1 MVFWLLKKSKNLKY
15 IIMRKAKSRVVII
28 AITLV
33 LFFIHIQANQAV
45 GQTNNSNSSDGG
57 GSAKAQASASLPSVS
72 LGDSKSAGTPSGSP
86 EPSLG
91 LDGVNWD
98 GKSFKI
104 TDIKIIDSKFSA
116 YLNEPEISYEEEKEY
131 AKLVNELLERLDIF
145 RIRSEGKKLL
155 HEVLPILKAAS
166 RHPRDGGLCRQ
177 IYNAVGVDA
186 QSKDSALSK
195 EDRIKAL
202 KKEIDTIKWNLSV
215 TAKPSSMD
223 VKPSYNST
231 ASSFEYEE
239 AQREKRTRL
248 AFMQNDLEDKYSELL
263 ATQNSIVS
271 KTDDARLALQRMVIG
286 NFINKRF
293 DHVMIA
299 ASFYRLLYSD
309 GAGEVKLQER
319 IIEEAANNAK
329 KLRSATSFDK
339 NTTTSETMGI
349 GTSGLYSNK
358 TTTRNNSESGIAS
371 MLPSA
376 SEALGAVTAAKIK
389 VASLIPDTM
398 TEVEMISQEAIDQ
411 CNRYVSAVRG
421 HIAQNELENAF
432 ERLQEAFAVG
442 EQLASIRSFPRE
454 YRQQLWKYKK
464 AVKEARAGLASKD
477 LGKAKLAM
485 DQLGQMTTDNPF
497 SKEESEMGNIKIISA
512 MHLAKA
518 KEAATRGDRET
529 MNKELE
535 EAAKIWPQN
544 PALAEASAKM
554 LDQLNQ
560 QVQGKEDL
568 KKLLEQRNFKYIMD
582 EKAKFLA
589 VASDDPALLEKLKRV
604 LEQEGKAL
612 SWKARVE
619 ELLKRNDPY
628 GAWEEAE
635 KGIIEHPESNDLMK
649 LRSDAAVKCPEFVDK
664 IEKARIAT
672 VRQDPAAALAAYLLA
687 RQIYPQST
695 LAREGI
701 DSLSKQLLSK

>member
-560 QVQGKEDL
+560 QVQGKEEL
-568 KKLLEQRNFKYIMD
+568 KKLLEQKNFKYIME

-589 VASDDPALLEKLKRV
+589 VASDDPALLEKLKNV

-672 VRQDPAAALAAYLLA
+672 VRQDPAAALAAYLVA
-687 RQIYPQST
+687 RQIYPQSA

>member
-215 TAKPSSMD
+215 AAKPSSMD

-589 VASDDPALLEKLKRV
+589 VASDDPALLEKLKKV
-604 LEQEGKAL
+604 LEQEGRAL

-672 VRQDPAAALAAYLLA
+672 VRQDPAAALAAYLVA
-687 RQIYPQST
+687 RQIYPQSA

>member
-1 MVFWLLKKSKNLKY
+1 
-15 IIMRKAKSRVVII
+15 MRKVKSNILVV
-28 AITLV
+28 AMKLG
-33 LFFIHIQANQAV
+33 LFFIYVQANQTF
-45 GQTNNSNSSDGG
+45 GQTNNSNSSDGA

-72 LGDSKSAGTPSGSP
+72 LGDSNSGGKPSGSP

-145 RIRSEGKKLL
+145 RIRSEGKRLL
-155 HEVLPILKAAS
+155 QEVLPILKAAS

-186 QSKDSALSK
+186 QSKDAALSK
-195 EDRIKAL
+195 EGRINAL
-202 KKEIDTIKWNLSV
+202 KKEIDTIKWNMSV
-215 TAKPSSMD
+215 TAKPSAMD
-223 VKPSYNST
+223 IKPNINST

-239 AQREKRTRL
+239 AQREKRTRM
-248 AFMQNDLEDKYSELL
+248 AFMQNELEDKYSELL
-263 ATQNSIVS
+263 ANQNSIVS

-329 KLRSATSFDK
+329 KLRSATSFDRT
-339 NTTTSETMGI
+339 TTTSETMRAD
-349 GTSGLYSNK
+349 TSGVYSNK
-358 TTTRNNSESGIAS
+358 TTTRNNTESGITS
-371 MLPSA
+371 ILPSA

-421 HIAQNELENAF
+421 HIAQNELQNAF
-432 ERLQEAFAVG
+432 ERMQEAFAVG
-442 EQLASIRSFPRE
+442 EQLASVRSFPRE

-464 AVKEARAGLASKD
+464 AVQEARAGLASKD

-497 SKEESEMGNIKIISA
+497 SKEESEVGNIKTISA

-518 KEAATRGDRET
+518 KEAATRGDREA

-544 PALAEASAKM
+544 PALAEASGKM

-560 QVQGKEDL
+560 QVQGKEEL
-568 KKLLEQRNFKYIMD
+568 KKLLEQKNFKYIME

-589 VASDDPALLEKLKRV
+589 LASDDPALLEKLKNV

-612 SWKARVE
+612 SWKTRVE

-635 KGIIEHPESNDLMK
+635 KGTIEHPESSDLMK

-672 VRQDPAAALAAYLLA
+672 VRQDPAAALAAYLVA
-687 RQIYPQST
+687 RQIYPQSA

>member
-1 MVFWLLKKSKNLKY
+1 
-15 IIMRKAKSRVVII
+15 MRKVESNILVV
-28 AITLV
+28 AMTLG
-33 LFFIHIQANQAV
+33 LFFIHVQANQTF
-45 GQTNNSNSSDGG
+45 GQTNNSNSSEGA

-72 LGDSKSAGTPSGSP
+72 LGDSNSGAKPSGSP

-131 AKLVNELLERLDIF
+131 AKLVNDLLERLDIF
-145 RIRSEGKKLL
+145 RIRSEGKRLL
-155 HEVLPILKAAS
+155 QEVLPILKAAS

-186 QSKDSALSK
+186 QSKDAALSK
-195 EDRIKAL
+195 EGRINAL
-202 KKEIDTIKWNLSV
+202 KKEIDTIKWNMSV
-215 TAKPSSMD
+215 TAKPSAMD
-223 VKPSYNST
+223 IKPNMNST

-239 AQREKRTRL
+239 AQREKRARM
-248 AFMQNDLEDKYSELL
+248 AFMQNDLEDKYAELL

-358 TTTRNNSESGIAS
+358 TTTRNNSESGITS

-497 SKEESEMGNIKIISA
+497 SKEESEMGNIKTISA

-544 PALAEASAKM
+544 PALAEASVKM

-560 QVQGKEDL
+560 QVQGKEEL
-568 KKLLEQRNFKYIMD
+568 KKLLEQKNFKYIME

-589 VASDDPALLEKLKRV
+589 VASDDPALLEKLKNV
-604 LEQEGKAL
+604 IEQEGKAL
-612 SWKARVE
+612 SWKTRVE

-672 VRQDPAAALAAYLLA
+672 VRQDPAAALAAYLVA
-687 RQIYPQST
+687 RQIYPQSA

>member
-1 MVFWLLKKSKNLKY
+1 MVFWLLRKSKNHKY
-15 IIMRKAKSRVVII
+15 IIMWKVESNILVVVM
-28 AITLV
+28 ALG
-33 LFFIHIQANQAV
+33 LFLIGVHVNQAFC
-45 GQTNNSNSSDGG
+45 QTNNSNPSDGT
-57 GSAKAQASASLPSVS
+57 GSAKAQASASLPSVP
-72 LGDSKSAGTPSGSP
+72 LGNSNSGGTPSGSP
-86 EPSLG
+86 EPTLG
-91 LDGVNWD
+91 LDGINWD

-104 TDIKIIDSKFSA
+104 TDIKLIDSKFSA

-145 RIRSEGKKLL
+145 RIRSEGRSLL
-155 HEVLPILKAAS
+155 KEVLPILKAAS
-166 RHPRDGGLCRQ
+166 RHPRDGGCCRQ
-177 IYNAVGVDA
+177 IYNAVGVDS
-186 QSKDSALSK
+186 QSKDTAVTK
-195 EDRIKAL
+195 AGRIEAL
-202 KKEIDTIKWNLSV
+202 KKEIDTIKWNMSV
-215 TAKPSSMD
+215 TAKPGAMD
-223 VKPSYNST
+223 VKPTFNST

-239 AQREKRTRL
+239 AQREKRTRM

-349 GTSGLYSNK
+349 GTSGVYSNR
-358 TTTRNNSESGIAS
+358 TTTRNNSESGITS

-411 CNRYVSAVRG
+411 CNRYVSSVRA

-432 ERLQEAFAVG
+432 DRLQEAFAVG

-454 YRQQLWKYKK
+454 YKQQLWKYKK
-464 AVKEARAGLASKD
+464 AVQEARAGLASKD

-485 DQLGQMTTDNPF
+485 DRLGQMTSDNPF
-497 SKEESEMGNIKIISA
+497 SKEESEMGNIKTISA

-568 KKLLEQRNFKYIMD
+568 KKLLEQKNFKYIME
-582 EKAKFLA
+582 EKARFLA
-589 VASDDPALLEKLKRV
+589 VASDEPTLLEKLKNV

-635 KGIIEHPESNDLMK
+635 KGIVEHPESSDLMK
-649 LRSDAAVKCPEFVDK
+649 LRSDAAIMCPEFVNK
-664 IEKARIAT
+664 IQRARIAT
-672 VRQDPAAALAAYLLA
+672 ARQDPLAALAAYLDA
-687 RQIYPQST
+687 RHIYPQSL
-695 LAREGI
+695 LACHGI
-701 DSLSKQLLSK
+701 EKLTKELLLK

>member
-1 MVFWLLKKSKNLKY
+1 
-15 IIMRKAKSRVVII
+15 MRKVELNILVV
-28 AITLV
+28 AMTLG
-33 LFFIHIQANQAV
+33 LFFICVQTNQTF
-45 GQTNNSNSSDGG
+45 GQTNNSNSSDGA
-57 GSAKAQASASLPSVS
+57 GSAKAQASASLPSLS
-72 LGDSKSAGTPSGSP
+72 LGDSKSDGKPSGSP

-145 RIRSEGKKLL
+145 RIRSEGKGLL
-155 HEVLPILKAAS
+155 QEVLPILKAAS

-186 QSKDSALSK
+186 QSKDTALSK
-195 EDRIKAL
+195 EGRINAL
-202 KKEIDTIKWNLSV
+202 KKEIDTIKWNMSV
-215 TAKPSSMD
+215 TAKPSAMD
-223 VKPSYNST
+223 TKPNMNST

-239 AQREKRTRL
+239 AQREKRTRM

-263 ATQNSIVS
+263 ATQNSIAS

-339 NTTTSETMGI
+339 NTTTSETMGL

-358 TTTRNNSESGIAS
+358 TTTRNNSESGITS

-421 HIAQNELENAF
+421 HIAQNELQNAF
-432 ERLQEAFAVG
+432 ERMQEAFAVG
-442 EQLASIRSFPRE
+442 EQLASVRSFPRE

-464 AVKEARAGLASKD
+464 AVQEARAGLASKD

-497 SKEESEMGNIKIISA
+497 SKEESEMGNIKTISA

-535 EAAKIWPQN
+535 DAAKIWPQN
-544 PALAEASAKM
+544 PAMAEASAKM

-560 QVQGKEDL
+560 QVQGKEEL
-568 KKLLEQRNFKYIMD
+568 KKLLEQKNFKYIME

-589 VASDDPALLEKLKRV
+589 VSSDDPALLEKLKNV

-612 SWKARVE
+612 SWKTRVE

-635 KGIIEHPESNDLMK
+635 KGIIEHPESNDLLK

-664 IEKARIAT
+664 IEKARIAK
-672 VRQDPAAALAAYLLA
+672 VRQDPAAALAAYLVA
-687 RQIYPQST
+687 RQIYPQSA

>member
-1 MVFWLLKKSKNLKY
+1 MVFWLLKKSKNHKY
-15 IIMRKAKSRVVII
+15 IIMREVESHIVII
-28 AITLV
+28 AITLG
-33 LFFIHIQANQAV
+33 LFFTHVQANQAV
-45 GQTNNSNSSDGG
+45 GQTNNSNSSDGA

-72 LGDSKSAGTPSGSP
+72 LGDSNSGGKPSGSP

-145 RIRSEGKKLL
+145 RIRSEGKRLL
-155 HEVLPILKAAS
+155 QEVLPILKAAS

-186 QSKDSALSK
+186 QSKDTALSK
-195 EDRIKAL
+195 EGRINAL
-202 KKEIDTIKWNLSV
+202 KKEIDTIKWNMSV
-215 TAKPSSMD
+215 TAKPSAMD
-223 VKPSYNST
+223 TKPNMNST

-239 AQREKRTRL
+239 AQREKRTRM
-248 AFMQNDLEDKYSELL
+248 AFMQNELEDKYSELL
-263 ATQNSIVS
+263 ATQNSIAS

-358 TTTRNNSESGIAS
+358 TTTRNNSESGITS

-497 SKEESEMGNIKIISA
+497 SKEESEMGNIKTISA

-560 QVQGKEDL
+560 QVQGKEEL
-568 KKLLEQRNFKYIMD
+568 KKLLEQKNFKYIME

-589 VASDDPALLEKLKRV
+589 VASDDPALLEKLKNV

-672 VRQDPAAALAAYLLA
+672 VRQDPAAALAAYLVA
-687 RQIYPQST
+687 RQIYPQSA

>member
-1 MVFWLLKKSKNLKY
+1 MSKVESNILV
-15 IIMRKAKSRVVII
+15 VVIS
-28 AITLV
+28 LG
-33 LFFIHIQANQAV
+33 LFLIEVHVNQAF
-45 GQTNNSNSSDGG
+45 GQTNNSNSSDGT
-57 GSAKAQASASLPSVS
+57 GSAKAQASASLPPVS
-72 LGDSKSAGTPSGSP
+72 LGGSNSGGTPSGAP

-91 LDGVNWD
+91 LDGINWD

-104 TDIKIIDSKFSA
+104 TDIRVIDSKFSA

-155 HEVLPILKAAS
+155 EEVLPILKAAS

-177 IYNAVGVDA
+177 IYNAVGVDV
-186 QSKDSALSK
+186 QSKDTTLLKAERVK
-195 EDRIKAL
+195 EL
-202 KKEIDTIKWNLSV
+202 KKEIETMKWNMSLA
-215 TAKPSSMD
+215 AKPGAFE
-223 VKPSYNST
+223 PRPNANS
-231 ASSFEYEE
+231 AGSSFEYEE
-239 AQREKRTRL
+239 AQREKKTRL

-271 KTDDARLALQRMVIG
+271 KTDDARFALQRMVLG

-299 ASFYRLLYSD
+299 ASIYRLLYSD
-309 GAGEVKLQER
+309 GAGEIKLQEK

-329 KLRSATSFDK
+329 KLRSATSFDRT
-339 NTTTSETMGI
+339 TTTSETMRAD
-349 GTSGLYSNK
+349 TSGVYSNK
-358 TTTRNNSESGIAS
+358 ITTRNNTESGIIS

-376 SEALGAVTAAKIK
+376 SEALGAVTATKIK
-389 VASLIPDTM
+389 VASLIPDTL
-398 TEVEMISQEAIDQ
+398 TEIEMISQEAIDQ
-411 CNRYVSAVRG
+411 CNRYISAVRG
-421 HIAQNELENAF
+421 HMAENELENAL
-432 ERLQEAFAVG
+432 ERLREAFAVG
-442 EQLASIRSFPRE
+442 EHLASIRSFPRE

-464 AVKEARAGLASKD
+464 AVQEARAGLASKD
-477 LGKAKLAM
+477 LGKAKQAM
-485 DQLGQMTTDNPF
+485 ERVGQMTTDNPF
-497 SKEESEMGNIKIISA
+497 SKEESEMANIKTISA

-568 KKLLEQRNFKYIMD
+568 KKLLEQKNFKYIMD

-589 VASDDPALLEKLKRV
+589 VASDDPALLDKLKNV
-604 LEQEGKAL
+604 LEQEGKAIA
-612 SWKARVE
+612 WKTRIE

-635 KGIIEHPESNDLMK
+635 KGIVEHPESNDLMK

-672 VRQDPAAALAAYLLA
+672 ARQDPAAALAAYLFA

>member
-1 MVFWLLKKSKNLKY
+1 MVFWLLRKSKNHKY
-15 IIMRKAKSRVVII
+15 IIMWKVESNILVVVM
-28 AITLV
+28 ALG
-33 LFFIHIQANQAV
+33 LFLIGVHVNQAFC
-45 GQTNNSNSSDGG
+45 QTNNSNPSDGT
-57 GSAKAQASASLPSVS
+57 GSAKAQASASLPSVP
-72 LGDSKSAGTPSGSP
+72 LGNSNSGGTPSGSP
-86 EPSLG
+86 EPTLG
-91 LDGVNWD
+91 LDGINWD

-104 TDIKIIDSKFSA
+104 TDIKLIDSKFSA

-145 RIRSEGKKLL
+145 RIRSEGRSLL
-155 HEVLPILKAAS
+155 KEVLPILKAAS
-166 RHPRDGGLCRQ
+166 RHPRDGGCCRQ
-177 IYNAVGVDA
+177 IYNAVGVDS
-186 QSKDSALSK
+186 QSKDTAVTK
-195 EDRIKAL
+195 AGRIEAL
-202 KKEIDTIKWNLSV
+202 KKEIDTIKWNMSV
-215 TAKPSSMD
+215 TAKPGAMD
-223 VKPSYNST
+223 VKPTFNST

-239 AQREKRTRL
+239 AQREKRTRM

-349 GTSGLYSNK
+349 GTSGVYSNR
-358 TTTRNNSESGIAS
+358 TTTRNNSESGITS

-411 CNRYVSAVRG
+411 CNRYVSSVRA

-432 ERLQEAFAVG
+432 DRLQEAFAVG

-454 YRQQLWKYKK
+454 YKQQLWKYKK
-464 AVKEARAGLASKD
+464 AVQEARAGLASKD

-485 DQLGQMTTDNPF
+485 DRLGQMTSDNPF
-497 SKEESEMGNIKIISA
+497 SKEESEMGNIKTISA

-568 KKLLEQRNFKYIMD
+568 KKLLEQKNFKYIME
-582 EKAKFLA
+582 EKARFLA
-589 VASDDPALLEKLKRV
+589 VASDEPTLLEKLKKV

-635 KGIIEHPESNDLMK
+635 KGIVEHPESSDLMK
-649 LRSDAAVKCPEFVDK
+649 LRSDAAIMCPEFVNK
-664 IEKARIAT
+664 IQRARIAT
-672 VRQDPAAALAAYLLA
+672 ARQDPLAALAAYLDA
-687 RQIYPQST
+687 RHIYPQSL
-695 LAREGI
+695 LACHGI
-701 DSLSKQLLSK
+701 EKLTKELLLK

>member
-1 MVFWLLKKSKNLKY
+1 MKLG
-15 IIMRKAKSRVVII
+15 
-28 AITLV
+28 
-33 LFFIHIQANQAV
+33 LFFIYVQANQTF
-45 GQTNNSNSSDGG
+45 GQTNNSNSSDGA

-72 LGDSKSAGTPSGSP
+72 LGDSNSGGKPSGSP

-145 RIRSEGKKLL
+145 RIRSEGKRLL
-155 HEVLPILKAAS
+155 QEVLPILKAAS

-186 QSKDSALSK
+186 QSKDAALSK
-195 EDRIKAL
+195 EGRINAL
-202 KKEIDTIKWNLSV
+202 KKEIDTIKWNMSV
-215 TAKPSSMD
+215 TAKPSAMD
-223 VKPSYNST
+223 IKPNINST

-239 AQREKRTRL
+239 AQREKRTRM
-248 AFMQNDLEDKYSELL
+248 AFMQNELEDKYSELL
-263 ATQNSIVS
+263 ANQNSIVS

-339 NTTTSETMGI
+339 NTTTSETMGL

-358 TTTRNNSESGIAS
+358 TTTRNNSESGITS

-421 HIAQNELENAF
+421 HIAQNELQNAF
-432 ERLQEAFAVG
+432 ERMQEAFAVG
-442 EQLASIRSFPRE
+442 EQLASVRSFPRE

-464 AVKEARAGLASKD
+464 AVQEARAGLASKD

-485 DQLGQMTTDNPF
+485 DQLGQITTDNPF
-497 SKEESEMGNIKIISA
+497 SKEESEMGNIKTISA

-518 KEAATRGDRET
+518 KEAATRGDREA

-544 PALAEASAKM
+544 PALAEASGKM

-560 QVQGKEDL
+560 QVQGKEEL
-568 KKLLEQRNFKYIMD
+568 KKLLEQKNFKYIME

-589 VASDDPALLEKLKRV
+589 VASDDPALLEKLKNV

-612 SWKARVE
+612 SWKTRVE

-649 LRSDAAVKCPEFVDK
+649 LRSDAAVKCPDFIDK

-672 VRQDPAAALAAYLLA
+672 VRQDPAAALAAYLVA
-687 RQIYPQST
+687 RQIYPQSA

>member
-1 MVFWLLKKSKNLKY
+1 MKIRNHLLLLGL
-15 IIMRKAKSRVVII
+15 I
-28 AITLV
+28 L
-33 LFFIHIQANQAV
+33 IQVEQSELIGQSNASPPAAV
-45 GQTNNSNSSDGG
+45 GQAQATATLPAIPNGG
-57 GSAKAQASASLPSVS
+57 GNSAGVP
-72 LGDSKSAGTPSGSP
+72 AGTP
-86 EPSLG
+86 EPTTG

-98 GKSFKI
+98 GQSFKI

-131 AKLVNELLERLDIF
+131 AKLINELLERLDIF
-145 RIRSEGKKLL
+145 RIRSEGKRLL
-155 HEVLPILKAAS
+155 QEVLPILKAAS
-166 RHPRDGGLCRQ
+166 RHPRDGGCCRQ
-177 IYNAVGVDA
+177 IYNAVGVDS
-186 QSKDSALSK
+186 QSKDTALTK
-195 EDRIKAL
+195 ADRIGAL
-202 KKEIDTIKWNLSV
+202 KKEIETIKWNMSV
-215 TAKPSSMD
+215 SAKPSAMD
-223 VKPSYNST
+223 VKPNFNST

-263 ATQNSIVS
+263 AIQNSIVS
-271 KTDDARLALQRMVIG
+271 KTDDARFALQRMVVG

-299 ASFYRLLYSD
+299 TSFYRLLYSD

-319 IIEEAANNAK
+319 IIEEAASNAK

-349 GTSGLYSNK
+349 GTSGVYSNR
-358 TTTRNNSESGIAS
+358 TTTKNNSESGITS

-411 CNRYVSAVRG
+411 CNRYVSTVRG
-421 HIAQNELENAF
+421 HMAQNELENAF
-432 ERLQEAFAVG
+432 GRLQEAFAVG
-442 EQLASIRSFPRE
+442 EQLACIRSFPRE
-454 YRQQLWKYKK
+454 YKQQLWKYKK
-464 AVKEARAGLASKD
+464 AVQEARAGLASKD

-485 DQLGQMTTDNPF
+485 DRLGQMTADNPF
-497 SKEESEMGNIKIISA
+497 SKEESEMGNLKTISA

-518 KEAATRGDRET
+518 REAATRGDRET

-568 KKLLEQRNFKYIMD
+568 KKLLQQKNYKYIMD
-582 EKAKFLA
+582 EKARFLA
-589 VASDDPALLEKLKRV
+589 ASSDEPALLEQLKNV
-604 LEQEGKAL
+604 LETQGKAL
-612 SWKARVE
+612 AWKARIE
-619 ELLKRNDPY
+619 ELLKRGDPY

-635 KGIIEHPESNDLMK
+635 KGIGEHPENTDLMK
-649 LRSDAAVKCPEFVDK
+649 LRSDAAVKCPEYVDK
-664 IEKARIAT
+664 IERARSAESKD
-672 VRQDPAAALAAYLLA
+672 DPAAALASYLAA
-687 RQIYPQST
+687 RQIYPQSA
-695 LAREGI
+695 LARDGI
-701 DSLSKQLLSK
+701 ASLSKKLLTK

>member
-1 MVFWLLKKSKNLKY
+1 
-15 IIMRKAKSRVVII
+15 
-28 AITLV
+28 
-33 LFFIHIQANQAV
+33 
-45 GQTNNSNSSDGG
+45 
-57 GSAKAQASASLPSVS
+57 
-72 LGDSKSAGTPSGSP
+72 
-86 EPSLG
+86 
-91 LDGVNWD
+91 
-98 GKSFKI
+98 
-104 TDIKIIDSKFSA
+104 
-116 YLNEPEISYEEEKEY
+116 
-131 AKLVNELLERLDIF
+131 
-145 RIRSEGKKLL
+145 
-155 HEVLPILKAAS
+155 
-166 RHPRDGGLCRQ
+166 
-177 IYNAVGVDA
+177 
-186 QSKDSALSK
+186 
-195 EDRIKAL
+195 
-202 KKEIDTIKWNLSV
+202 
-215 TAKPSSMD
+215 
-223 VKPSYNST
+223 
-231 ASSFEYEE
+231 
-239 AQREKRTRL
+239 
-248 AFMQNDLEDKYSELL
+248 
-263 ATQNSIVS
+263 
-271 KTDDARLALQRMVIG
+271 
-286 NFINKRF
+286 
-293 DHVMIA
+293 MIA

-358 TTTRNNSESGIAS
+358 TTTRNNSESGITS

-497 SKEESEMGNIKIISA
+497 SKEESEMGNIKTISA

-589 VASDDPALLEKLKRV
+589 VASDDPALLEKLKKV

-672 VRQDPAAALAAYLLA
+672 VRQDPAAALAAYLVA
-687 RQIYPQST
+687 RQIYPQSA

-701 DSLSKQLLSK
+701 DTLSKQLLSK

>member
-215 TAKPSSMD
+215 SAKPSSMD

-464 AVKEARAGLASKD
+464 AVKDARAGLASKD

-589 VASDDPALLEKLKRV
+589 VASDDPALLEKLKKV

-672 VRQDPAAALAAYLLA
+672 VRQDPAAALAAYLVA
-687 RQIYPQST
+687 RQIYPQSA

-701 DSLSKQLLSK
+701 DTLSKQLLSK

>member
-1 MVFWLLKKSKNLKY
+1 MKSFNKSKIKKQSIFAFILL
-15 IIMRKAKSRVVII
+15 A
-28 AITLV
+28 
-33 LFFIHIQANQAV
+33 LFQVHQGFLFGQA
-45 GQTNNSNSSDGG
+45 SNSSSSGNAG
-57 GSAKAQASASLPSVS
+57 TAQAQAIATLPPTS
-72 LGDSKSAGTPSGSP
+72 SAGSNEVAAPGKGP
-86 EPSLG
+86 EPTPG
-91 LDGVNWD
+91 FDGVNWD

-104 TDIKIIDSKFSA
+104 SDAKLIDSKFSA
-116 YLNEPEISYEEEKEY
+116 YLNEPEISFEEEKEY
-131 AKLVNELLERLDIF
+131 SQLINQLLERLDIF
-145 RIRSEGKKLL
+145 RIREEGKKLL
-155 HEVLPILKAAS
+155 KEVLPILKAAS

-186 QSKDSALSK
+186 QAKDSSLSK
-195 EDRIKAL
+195 QERIKGL
-202 KKEIDTIKWNLSV
+202 QKEIETLKWNMSV
-215 TAKPSSMD
+215 TARPGAMD
-223 VKPSYNST
+223 VKPSFNST

-271 KTDDARLALQRMVIG
+271 KTDDARLALQRMVVG
-286 NFINKRF
+286 NFIARRF

-299 ASFYRLLYSD
+299 SSFYRLLYSD

-349 GTSGLYSNK
+349 GTSGLYSNR

-371 MLPSA
+371 ILPSA

-389 VASLIPDTM
+389 VAALIPDTM

-411 CNRYVSAVRG
+411 CNRYISAVRG
-421 HIAQNELENAF
+421 HIAQNEFDNAT
-432 ERLQEAFAVG
+432 ERLREAYSVG
-442 EQLASIRSFPRE
+442 EQLASVRSFPRT
-454 YRQQLWKYKK
+454 YKQQIWKYKK
-464 AVKEARAGLASKD
+464 AVQEARAGLASKD
-477 LGKAKLAM
+477 LSKAKAAM
-485 DQLGQMTTDNPF
+485 DNLKQITTDNPF
-497 SKEESEMGNIKIISA
+497 SKEESEMENLKTISA

-518 KEAATRGDRET
+518 KEAAARGDRDS
-529 MNKELE
+529 MNKEME

-544 PALAEASAKM
+544 PDLAEASEKI
-554 LDQLNQ
+554 LDQLNR

-568 KKLLEQRNFKYIMD
+568 KKLILQKNFRYIMED
-582 EKAKFLA
+582 KARFLA
-589 VASDDPALLEKLKRV
+589 ASSDDPALLEQLKNV
-604 LEQEGKAL
+604 LEREGKAL
-612 SWKARVE
+612 AWKGRVE
-619 ELLKRNDPY
+619 ELLKRGDPY

-635 KGIIEHPESNDLMK
+635 KGIIEHPENNDLMK

-664 IEKARIAT
+664 VEKARIAI
-672 VRQDPAAALAAYLLA
+672 VRQDPTAALAAYLTA
-687 RQIYPQST
+687 RQIYPQSS
-695 LAREGI
+695 LSREGI

>member
-33 LFFIHIQANQAV
+33 LFFTHIQANQAV
-45 GQTNNSNSSDGG
+45 AQTNNSNSSDGG

-358 TTTRNNSESGIAS
+358 TTTRNNSESGITS

-454 YRQQLWKYKK
+454 YRQKLWKYKK

-589 VASDDPALLEKLKRV
+589 VASDDSALLEKLKKV

-672 VRQDPAAALAAYLLA
+672 VRQDPAAALAAYLVA
-687 RQIYPQST
+687 RQIYPQSA

-701 DSLSKQLLSK
+701 DTLSKQLLSK

>member
-166 RHPRDGGLCRQ
+166 RHPSDGGLCRQ

-215 TAKPSSMD
+215 SAKPSSMD

-358 TTTRNNSESGIAS
+358 TTTRNNSESGITS

-497 SKEESEMGNIKIISA
+497 SKEESEMGNIKTISA

-560 QVQGKEDL
+560 QVQGKEEL
-568 KKLLEQRNFKYIMD
+568 KKLLEQKNFKYIME

-589 VASDDPALLEKLKRV
+589 VASDDPALLEKLKNV

-612 SWKARVE
+612 SWKTRVE

-672 VRQDPAAALAAYLLA
+672 VRQDPAAALAAYLVA
-687 RQIYPQST
+687 RQIYPQSA

>member
-1 MVFWLLKKSKNLKY
+1 
-15 IIMRKAKSRVVII
+15 MRKLESNILIVF
-28 AITLV
+28 ITLG
-33 LFFIHIQANQAV
+33 LFFIHVQANQTF
-45 GQTNNSNSSDGG
+45 GQTNNSNSSDGT
-57 GSAKAQASASLPSVS
+57 GSAKAQASASLPSVPMGNS
-72 LGDSKSAGTPSGSP
+72 NSGGTPSGSP
-86 EPSLG
+86 EPALG
-91 LDGVNWD
+91 LDGVSWD
-98 GKSFKI
+98 GKSFKM
-104 TDIKIIDSKFSA
+104 TDIKLIDSKFSA
-116 YLNEPEISYEEEKEY
+116 YLNEPEISFEEEKEY

-145 RIRSEGKKLL
+145 RIRNEGKKLL
-155 HEVLPILKAAS
+155 EEVLPILKAAS
-166 RHPRDGGLCRQ
+166 RHPRDGGLCKQ
-177 IYNAVGVDA
+177 IYNAVGVDT
-186 QSKDSALSK
+186 QTKDTAFTK
-195 EDRIKAL
+195 AERIKAL
-202 KKEIDTIKWNLSV
+202 KKEIETMKWNMSV
-215 TAKPSSMD
+215 TAKPSAMD
-223 VKPSYNST
+223 AKPSYNNT
-231 ASSFEYEE
+231 GSSFDYEE

-271 KTDDARLALQRMVIG
+271 KSDDARLALQRLIIG
-286 NFINKRF
+286 NFINRRF
-293 DHVMIA
+293 DHVMIST
-299 ASFYRLLYSD
+299 SFYRLLYSD

-329 KLRSATSFDK
+329 KLRSATGFDRT
-339 NTTTSETMGI
+339 TTTSETMRAD
-349 GTSGLYSNK
+349 TSGVYSNK
-358 TTTRNNSESGIAS
+358 TTTRNNTESGITS

-389 VASLIPDTM
+389 VASLIPETM

-421 HIAQNELENAF
+421 HIAENELENAL
-432 ERLQEAFAVG
+432 ERLREAFAVG
-442 EQLASIRSFPRE
+442 EQLASVRSFPRE

-464 AVKEARAGLASKD
+464 AVQEARAGLASKD
-477 LGKAKLAM
+477 FGKAKLAM
-485 DQLGQMTTDNPF
+485 DRLGQMTTDNPF
-497 SKEESEMGNIKIISA
+497 SKEESEMGNIKTTSA

-568 KKLLEQRNFKYIMD
+568 KKLLEQKNFKYIMD

-589 VASDDPALLEKLKRV
+589 VASDEPALLEKLKKV

-612 SWKARVE
+612 SWKTRVE

-635 KGIIEHPESNDLMK
+635 KGIVEHPESSDLMK
-649 LRSDAAVKCPEFVDK
+649 LRSDAAVKCPDFVDK
-664 IEKARIAT
+664 IEKARVAT
-672 VRQDPAAALAAYLLA
+672 VRQDPAAALAAYLVA

>member
-1 MVFWLLKKSKNLKY
+1 
-15 IIMRKAKSRVVII
+15 MRKVKSNILVV
-28 AITLV
+28 AMKLG
-33 LFFIHIQANQAV
+33 LFFIYVQANQTF
-45 GQTNNSNSSDGG
+45 GQTNNSNSSDGA

-72 LGDSKSAGTPSGSP
+72 LGDSNSGGKPSGSP

-145 RIRSEGKKLL
+145 RIRSEGKRLL
-155 HEVLPILKAAS
+155 QEVLPILKAAS

-186 QSKDSALSK
+186 QSKDAALSK
-195 EDRIKAL
+195 EGRINAL
-202 KKEIDTIKWNLSV
+202 KKEIDTIKWNMSV
-215 TAKPSSMD
+215 TAKPSAMD
-223 VKPSYNST
+223 IKPNINST

-239 AQREKRTRL
+239 SQREKRTRM
-248 AFMQNDLEDKYSELL
+248 AFMQNELEDKYSELL
-263 ATQNSIVS
+263 ANQNSIVS

-339 NTTTSETMGI
+339 NTTTSETMGL

-358 TTTRNNSESGIAS
+358 TTTRNNSESGITS

-421 HIAQNELENAF
+421 HIAQNELQNAF
-432 ERLQEAFAVG
+432 ERMQEAFAVG
-442 EQLASIRSFPRE
+442 EQLASVRSFPRE

-464 AVKEARAGLASKD
+464 AVQEARAGLASKD

-485 DQLGQMTTDNPF
+485 DQLGQITTDNPF
-497 SKEESEMGNIKIISA
+497 SKEESEMGNIKTISA

-518 KEAATRGDRET
+518 KEAATRGDREA

-560 QVQGKEDL
+560 QVQGKEEL
-568 KKLLEQRNFKYIMD
+568 KKLLEQKNFKYIME

-589 VASDDPALLEKLKRV
+589 VASDDPALLEKLKNV

-612 SWKARVE
+612 SWKTRVE

-649 LRSDAAVKCPEFVDK
+649 LRSDAAVKCPDFIDK

-672 VRQDPAAALAAYLLA
+672 VRQDPAAALAAYLVA
-687 RQIYPQST
+687 RQIYPQSA

>member
-1 MVFWLLKKSKNLKY
+1 
-15 IIMRKAKSRVVII
+15 MRKVKSNILVV
-28 AITLV
+28 AMKLG
-33 LFFIHIQANQAV
+33 LFFIYVQANQAF
-45 GQTNNSNSSDGG
+45 GQTNNSNSSDGA

-72 LGDSKSAGTPSGSP
+72 LGDSNSGGKPSGSP

-145 RIRSEGKKLL
+145 RIRSEGKRLL
-155 HEVLPILKAAS
+155 QEVLPILKAAS

-186 QSKDSALSK
+186 QSKDAALSK
-195 EDRIKAL
+195 EGRINAL
-202 KKEIDTIKWNLSV
+202 KKEIDTIKWNMSV
-215 TAKPSSMD
+215 TAKPSAMD
-223 VKPSYNST
+223 IKPNINST

-239 AQREKRTRL
+239 AQREKRTRM
-248 AFMQNDLEDKYSELL
+248 AFMQNELEDKYSELL
-263 ATQNSIVS
+263 ANQNSIVS

-339 NTTTSETMGI
+339 NTTTSETMGL

-358 TTTRNNSESGIAS
+358 TTTRNNSESGITS

-421 HIAQNELENAF
+421 HIAQNELQNAF
-432 ERLQEAFAVG
+432 ERMQEAFAVG
-442 EQLASIRSFPRE
+442 EQLASVRSFPRE

-464 AVKEARAGLASKD
+464 AVQEARAGLASKD

-497 SKEESEMGNIKIISA
+497 SKEESEMGNIKTISA

-518 KEAATRGDRET
+518 KEAATRGDREA

-560 QVQGKEDL
+560 QVQGKEEL
-568 KKLLEQRNFKYIMD
+568 KKLLEQKNFKYIME

-589 VASDDPALLEKLKRV
+589 VASDDPALLEKLKNV

-612 SWKARVE
+612 SWKTRVE

-672 VRQDPAAALAAYLLA
+672 VRQDPAAALAAYLVA

-701 DSLSKQLLSK
+701 DSLSKKLLSK

>member
-1 MVFWLLKKSKNLKY
+1 
-15 IIMRKAKSRVVII
+15 MRKVESNILLVPM
-28 AITLV
+28 TLG
-33 LFFIHIQANQAV
+33 LFFIYVQTNQTF
-45 GQTNNSNSSDGG
+45 GQTNNSNSSDGA

-72 LGDSKSAGTPSGSP
+72 LGDSNSGGKPSGSP

-131 AKLVNELLERLDIF
+131 AKLVNELLERLDVF
-145 RIRSEGKKLL
+145 RIRSEGKRLL
-155 HEVLPILKAAS
+155 QEVLPILKAAS

-186 QSKDSALSK
+186 QSKDAALSK

-202 KKEIDTIKWNLSV
+202 KKEIDTIKWNMSV
-215 TAKPSSMD
+215 TAKPSAMD
-223 VKPSYNST
+223 IKPNMNST

-239 AQREKRTRL
+239 AQREKKTRM

-497 SKEESEMGNIKIISA
+497 SKEESEMGNIKTISA

-589 VASDDPALLEKLKRV
+589 VASDDPALLEKLKKV

-672 VRQDPAAALAAYLLA
+672 VRQDPAAALAAYLVA
-687 RQIYPQST
+687 RQIYPQSA

-701 DSLSKQLLSK
+701 DTLSKQLLSK